1 MSAEWREIPGFPG
14 YLVSDDGQVASTKRG
29 SLRLLSQQELHAGHR
44 QVWLYTGSHKSRSGI
59 QVHRLV
65 LLAFVGPAPDGH
77 EACHRNDVANDN
89 RLANLYW
96 GTRADNMQDRLR
108 NGGNPFVKRTH
119 CPRGHEY
126 TPENTRVYNGCRS
139 CKECQRIR
147 VRLRDARRREARR
160 ATGEVA
166 A

>member
-1 MSAEWREIPGFPG
+1 MTASEWREVPGFPG

-29 SLRLLSQQELHAGHR
+29 TLRLLSQQRLHAGHS
-44 QVWLYTGSHKSRSGI
+44 QVWLYSGERSERRGI

-65 LLAFVGPAPDGH
+65 LLAFVGPAPEGH
-77 EACHRNDVANDN
+77 EACHRNDTPSDN

-119 CPRGHEY
+119 CPKGHGY
-126 TPENTRVYNGCRS
+126 TPENTRIYRGSRS

-147 VRLRDARRREARR
+147 VRERDARRRLNREA
-160 ATGEVA
+160 A

>member
-1 MSAEWREIPGFPG
+1 MTAEWCEIPGFPG

-44 QVWLYTGSHKSRSGI
+44 QVWLYAGAHHARTGI

-65 LLAFVGPAPDGH
+65 LLAFVGEAPTGH
-77 EACHRNDVANDN
+77 EACHRNDTPSDN

-96 GTRADNMQDRLR
+96 GTRSDNMRDRLR
-108 NGGNPFVKRTH
+108 NGNNPFANRTH
-119 CPRGHEY
+119 CPKGHEY
-126 TPENTRVYNGCRS
+126 TPENTRLYRGSRS
-139 CKECQRIR
+139 CKECQRAR
-147 VRLRDARRREARR
+147 VRERDARRRLNR
-160 ATGEVA
+160 EVA